1 MVVNGKTYHKFNN
14 GSGGKTLPHKKCT
27 LIIIIHI
34 LISST
39 LHSEKCVPENPCY
52 LLRAYISAEY
62 LIASFYSNNDPLWKP
77 TGLIIGLGLS
87 NTLVSG
93 KAGFQIRTQLYS
105 GITQDIPEGNQAKIV
120 IRKPLSRSSTSM
132 GRLS

>member
-1 MVVNGKTYHKFNN
+1 MVINCKTYHKFNN
-14 GSGGKTLPHKKCT
+14 RSGGKTLPHKKCT

-39 LHSEKCVPENPCY
+39 LHSAKCVPENPCY
-52 LLRAYISAEY
+52 LLRAYIAAEY
-62 LIASFYSNNDPLWKP
+62 LIASFHSNNNPLWKP
-77 TGLIIGLGLS
+77 TGLIICLGLS

-93 KAGFQIRTQLYS
+93 EARFQIRTQLS
-105 GITQDIPEGNQAKIV
+105 FGITQDIPEGNQAKIV